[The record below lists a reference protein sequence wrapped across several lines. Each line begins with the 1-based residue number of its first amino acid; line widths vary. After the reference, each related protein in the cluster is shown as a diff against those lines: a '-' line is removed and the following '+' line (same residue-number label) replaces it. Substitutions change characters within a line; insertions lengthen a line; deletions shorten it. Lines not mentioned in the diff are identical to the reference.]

1 MGGRNENNGLI
12 HANIERV
19 VDGVSFGRS
28 KFDVCSVC
36 VCVF

>member
-1 MGGRNENNGLI
+1 MGRRNGNVGLI
-12 HANIERV
+12 HANIECV